1 MSALTFLGRG
11 WKFPLKF
18 ENGSVAMSEAEED
31 VDESLRILLGTYPGE
46 RLMRPDYGCR
56 LRDYCFRNYE
66 ESTIVQL
73 DEEIRNAI
81 DNFEPRVTVENTD
94 YKMDD
99 VNDILQIIVD
109 YKVIATN
116 SRRNLVYP
124 FYINEGTDISI

>member
-1 MSALTFLGRG
+1 VSSLTFLGRG

-18 ENGSVAMSEAEED
+18 ENGAIAMSEAEED

-73 DEEIRNAI
+73 DEEIRNSI

-94 YKMDD
+94 YKMDE
-99 VNDILQIIVD
+99 VNDVLQIIVD

>member
-1 MSALTFLGRG
+1 
-11 WKFPLKF
+11 
-18 ENGSVAMSEAEED
+18 MSEAEED
-31 VDESLRILLGTYPGE
+31 VEESLHILLGTYPGE

-99 VNDILQIIVD
+99 VNDILQIIID

>member
-1 MSALTFLGRG
+1 MNSLTFLGRG

-18 ENGSVAMSEAEED
+18 ENGTVAMSEAEED
-31 VDESLRILLGTYPGE
+31 VEESLHILLGTYPGE

-56 LRDYCFRNYE
+56 LRDCCFRDFE
-66 ESTIVQL
+66 ETTIAQL

-99 VNDILQIIVD
+99 VNDILQIIID

>member
-18 ENGSVAMSEAEED
+18 ENGAAAMSEAEED
-31 VDESLRILLGTYPGE
+31 VDESLHILLGTYPGE

-56 LRDYCFRNYE
+56 LRDYCFSSYE
-66 ESTIVQL
+66 ENTIAQI

-81 DNFEPRVTVENTD
+81 ENFEPRVIVENTD
-94 YKMDD
+94 YKMDETND
-99 VNDILQIIVD
+99 VLQIIID

-124 FYINEGTDISI
+124 FYVNEGTDISI

>member
-1 MSALTFLGRG
+1 MSSLTFLGRG

-18 ENGSVAMSEAEED
+18 ENGAIAMSEAEED

-73 DEEIRNAI
+73 DEEIRNSI

>member
-1 MSALTFLGRG
+1 MSSLTFLGRG

-18 ENGSVAMSEAEED
+18 ENGAIAMSEAEED

-94 YKMDD
+94 YKMDE
-99 VNDILQIIVD
+99 VNDVLQIIVD

>member
-1 MSALTFLGRG
+1 MNSLTFLGRG

-18 ENGSVAMSEAEED
+18 ENGTVAMSESEED
-31 VDESLRILLGTYPGE
+31 VEESLHILLGTYPGE

-56 LRDYCFRNYE
+56 LRDYCFRNFE
-66 ESTIVQL
+66 ETTIAQL

-99 VNDILQIIVD
+99 VNDILQIIID

>member
-1 MSALTFLGRG
+1 MSSLTFLGRG

-18 ENGSVAMSEAEED
+18 ENGAIAMSEAEED

>member
-1 MSALTFLGRG
+1 
-11 WKFPLKF
+11 
-18 ENGSVAMSEAEED
+18 MSEAEED
-31 VDESLRILLGTYPGE
+31 VEESLHILLGTYPGE

-56 LRDYCFRNYE
+56 LRYYCFRNFE
-66 ESTIVQL
+66 ETTIAQL

-99 VNDILQIIVD
+99 VNDILQIIID

>member
-1 MSALTFLGRG
+1 MNSLTFLGRG

-18 ENGSVAMSEAEED
+18 ENGTVAMSKAEED
-31 VDESLRILLGTYPGE
+31 VEESLHILLGTYPGE

-56 LRDYCFRNYE
+56 LRDYCFRNFE
-66 ESTIVQL
+66 ETTIAQL

-99 VNDILQIIVD
+99 VNDILQIIID

>member
-1 MSALTFLGRG
+1 MNSLTFLGRG

-18 ENGSVAMSEAEED
+18 ENGTVAMSKAEED
-31 VDESLRILLGTYPGE
+31 VEESLHILLGTYPGE

-56 LRDYCFRNYE
+56 LRDYCFRDFE
-66 ESTIVQL
+66 ETTIAQI

-99 VNDILQIIVD
+99 VNDILQIIID

>member
-1 MSALTFLGRG
+1 MNSLTFLGRG
-11 WKFPLKF
+11 CKFPLKF
-18 ENGSVAMSEAEED
+18 ENGTVAMSEAEED
-31 VDESLRILLGTYPGE
+31 VEESLHILLGTYPGE

-56 LRDYCFRNYE
+56 LRDYCFRNFE
-66 ESTIVQL
+66 ETTIAQL

-99 VNDILQIIVD
+99 VNNILQIIID

>member
-1 MSALTFLGRG
+1 MNSLTFLGRG

-18 ENGSVAMSEAEED
+18 ENGTVAMSEAEED
-31 VDESLRILLGTYPGE
+31 VEESLHILLGTYPGE

-99 VNDILQIIVD
+99 VNDILQIIID

>member
-1 MSALTFLGRG
+1 MSAQTFLGRG

-18 ENGSVAMSEAEED
+18 ENGAAVMSEAEED
-31 VDESLRILLGTYPGE
+31 VDEGLRVLLGTYPGE

-66 ESTIVQL
+66 PDTISQI

-81 DNFEPRVTVENTD
+81 TTFESRVIIENID
-94 YKMDD
+94 YKMDEIND
-99 VNDILQIIVD
+99 VLEIIID

-124 FYINEGTDISI
+124 FYVNEGTDISI

>member
-1 MSALTFLGRG
+1 
-11 WKFPLKF
+11 
-18 ENGSVAMSEAEED
+18 MSEAEED
-31 VDESLRILLGTYPGE
+31 VDEGLRILLGTYPGE

-66 ESTIVQL
+66 SDTISQI

-81 DNFEPRVTVENTD
+81 TTFESRVIIENID
-94 YKMDD
+94 YKMDEIND
-99 VNDILQIIVD
+99 VLEIIID

-124 FYINEGTDISI
+124 FYVNEGTDISI

>member
-1 MSALTFLGRG
+1 MNSLTFLGRG

-18 ENGSVAMSEAEED
+18 ENGTVAMSEAEED
-31 VDESLRILLGTYPGE
+31 VEESLHILLGTYPGE

-94 YKMDD
+94 YKMDE
-99 VNDILQIIVD
+99 VNDVLQIIVD

>member
-1 MSALTFLGRG
+1 MNSLTFLGRG

-18 ENGSVAMSEAEED
+18 ENGTVAMSEAEED
-31 VDESLRILLGTYPGE
+31 VEESLHILLGTYPGE

-56 LRDYCFRNYE
+56 LRDYCFRNFE
-66 ESTIVQL
+66 ETTIAQL

-81 DNFEPRVTVENTD
+81 DNFEPRIIVENTD
-94 YKMDD
+94 YKMDEL
-99 VNDILQIIVD
+99 NDILQILID

>member
-1 MSALTFLGRG
+1 MNSLTFLGRG

-18 ENGSVAMSEAEED
+18 ENGTVAMSEAEED
-31 VDESLRILLGTYPGE
+31 VEESLHILLGTYPGE

-56 LRDYCFRNYE
+56 LRDYCFRNFE
-66 ESTIVQL
+66 ETTIAQL

-99 VNDILQIIVD
+99 VNDILQIIID

-124 FYINEGTDISI
+124 LYINEGTDISI

>member
-1 MSALTFLGRG
+1 
-11 WKFPLKF
+11 
-18 ENGSVAMSEAEED
+18 MSEAEED
-31 VDESLRILLGTYPGE
+31 VEESLHILLGTYPGE

-56 LRDYCFRNYE
+56 LRDYCVRNFE
-66 ESTIVQL
+66 ETTIAQL

-99 VNDILQIIVD
+99 VNDILQIIID

>member
-1 MSALTFLGRG
+1 MSSLTFLGRG

-18 ENGSVAMSEAEED
+18 ENGAIAMSEAEED
-31 VDESLRILLGTYPGE
+31 VAESLRILLGTYPGE

-94 YKMDD
+94 YKMDE
-99 VNDILQIIVD
+99 VNDVLQIIVD

>member
-1 MSALTFLGRG
+1 MSAQTFLGRG

-18 ENGSVAMSEAEED
+18 KNGAAVMSEAEED
-31 VDESLRILLGTYPGE
+31 VDEGLRILLGTYPGE

-66 ESTIVQL
+66 SDTISQI

-81 DNFEPRVTVENTD
+81 TTFESRVIIENID
-94 YKMDD
+94 YKMDEIND
-99 VNDILQIIVD
+99 VLEIIID

-124 FYINEGTDISI
+124 FYVNEGTDISI

>member
-1 MSALTFLGRG
+1 MNSLTFLGRG

-18 ENGSVAMSEAEED
+18 ENGTVAMSEAEED
-31 VDESLRILLGTYPGE
+31 VEESLHILLGTYPGE

-56 LRDYCFRNYE
+56 LRDYCFRNVE
-66 ESTIVQL
+66 ETTIAQL

-99 VNDILQIIVD
+99 VNDILQIIID